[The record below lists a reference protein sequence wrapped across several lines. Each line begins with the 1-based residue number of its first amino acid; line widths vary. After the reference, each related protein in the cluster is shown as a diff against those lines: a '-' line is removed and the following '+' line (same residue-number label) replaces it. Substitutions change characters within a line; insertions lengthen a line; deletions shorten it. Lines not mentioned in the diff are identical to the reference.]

1 MPFPSKYYTPVPMV
15 DCQRMSREQWYSRR
29 HNSRAE
35 IRELRSRLK
44 GMSDPGYNGST
55 QNRTLNALSWA
66 KFHFP
71 RIPVDRDTRQA
82 SGKWYDARVNL
93 LRKRDRLK
101 QEAQDRKWV
110 EEALRKGS
118 KNYANELKERAA

>member
-1 MPFPSKYYTPVPMV
+1 MPFPSKYYTSVPMI

-29 HNSRAE
+29 HNSRSE
-35 IRELRSRLK
+35 IRDLRSRLTK
-44 GMSDPGYNGST
+44 MSDPGYNGST
-55 QNRTLNALSWA
+55 QSRVLELLSWA
-66 KFHFP
+66 KFNFP
-71 RIPVDRDTRQA
+71 RIPVDRDARQA

-101 QEAQDRKWV
+101 EEERTRKWV